1 MSLFRPSQRQ
11 SKEPVASLVD
21 ASKRTFEQYAFGAC
35 VGALLGVGGVTE
47 VLGATLGQGSNAPSS
62 SMGSETWP
70 TKSIRLIV
78 PFAPGGG
85 NDTVARAVSERL
97 STALGQRVVVD
108 NKGGAGG
115 VLGAELAAHA
125 EPDGYTLFLGGVGS
139 LAINPATR
147 EKSSYDPIKDF
158 APISLLALAPLVV
171 AVHPSLGVNSMAD
184 LVKLAKESSQPLAFA
199 SNGVGSSSHLAT
211 ELFCSMAG
219 IQMTHIPYKGL
230 SPALAD
236 LLAGQV
242 KLMFSS
248 SVAILP
254 HLTTGKLKGLATTG
268 AKRSALFPELP
279 TIAQAGWPGYRA
291 SSWYGILAPA
301 GTSSKIVERI
311 NVAIES
317 FLVKDD
323 FKTAL
328 SADGA
333 EVGGGRPEQF
343 ATFIHEELE
352 RMRVLVKKIHLQID

>member
-1 MSLFRPSQRQ
+1 MNDARPSPRFL
-11 SKEPVASLVD
+11 SKVKDPSLD
-21 ASKRTFEQYAFGAC
+21 ASKRLFQRYALAAWMSG
-35 VGALLGVGGVTE
+35 GLGLEASVSAQAAQT
-47 VLGATLGQGSNAPSS
+47 GSNASPLNMALLEGWPSK
-62 SMGSETWP
+62 P
-70 TKSIRLIV
+70 IRLIV

-97 STALGQRVVVD
+97 SNALGQRVVVD

-115 VLGAELAAHA
+115 ALGAELAARA

-147 EKSSYDPIKDF
+147 ETSSYDPIKDF

-171 AVHPSLGVNSMAD
+171 AVHPSLGVSSLAE
-184 LVKLAKESSQPLAFA
+184 LVKLSKDSSQPIAYA

-219 IQMTHIPYKGL
+219 LQMTHVPYKGL

-254 HLTTGKLKGLATTG
+254 HLSTSRLRVLATTG
-268 AKRSALFPELP
+268 AKRSALFPDLP
-279 TIAQAGWPGYRA
+279 TVAQAGWPGYRA
-291 SSWYGILAPA
+291 NSWYGILAPA
-301 GTSSKIVERI
+301 GTPSKIVDRI
-311 NVAIES
+311 NGAIES

-323 FKTAL
+323 FKSTLAG
-328 SADGA
+328 DGA
-333 EVGGGRPEQF
+333 EIAGGRPEQF
-343 ATFIHEELE
+343 AQFIHEELE
-352 RMRVLVKKIHLQID
+352 RMRVLVKKIHLHLD